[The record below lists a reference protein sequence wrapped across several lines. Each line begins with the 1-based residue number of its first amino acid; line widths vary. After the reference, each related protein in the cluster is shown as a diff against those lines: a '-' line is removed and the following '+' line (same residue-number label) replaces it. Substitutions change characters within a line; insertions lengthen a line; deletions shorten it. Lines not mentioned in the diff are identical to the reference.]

1 MNRQQINI
9 AQQLFYERDKL
20 HSLLDIVTSGK
31 GLAVSIGGTWQGD
44 EVAAHVQRPLRD
56 YYQQK
61 VNAINAQL
69 KQIGWT
75 GH

>member
-20 HSLLDIVTSGK
+20 QSLLDTVTSGK

-44 EVAAHVQRPLRD
+44 DVATHVQRPLRD

-61 VNAINAQL
+61 IQSISAQL

-75 GH
+75 EQ

>member
-1 MNRQQINI
+1 M

-20 HSLLDIVTSGK
+20 QSLLDIVTSGK

-44 EVAAHVQRPLRD
+44 DVATQVQRPLRD

-61 VNAINAQL
+61 IQAINAQL

-75 GH
+75 GQ